1 MSPLEDSA
9 LPEDSCVVELPIVSE
24 SQRRKEVA
32 KWRTNFRSFRG
43 SKKKQAADLVRQSE
57 GRLLLNEALNLFV
70 REFRGSSH
78 CDVEEIEFLA
88 EDLAKIWPKDQ
99 PRPQIVVGSEDGS
112 QELVARILNSAFS
125 SHPEASDNASDGKRA
140 VN

>member
-1 MSPLEDSA
+1 MSAIEDSA
-9 LPEDSCVVELPIVSE
+9 FREESCVVELPAVSE

-57 GRLLLNEALNLFV
+57 GRSLLNEALNQFV
-70 REFRGSSH
+70 LEFRGSSH

-88 EDLAKIWPKDQ
+88 EDLADIWPKNQ
-99 PRPQIVVGSEDGS
+99 PRPEIVAGGKAGS
-112 QELVARILNSAFS
+112 QQLVATILNSAFAN
-125 SHPEASDNASDGKRA
+125 HPEASGHSNGGKQV